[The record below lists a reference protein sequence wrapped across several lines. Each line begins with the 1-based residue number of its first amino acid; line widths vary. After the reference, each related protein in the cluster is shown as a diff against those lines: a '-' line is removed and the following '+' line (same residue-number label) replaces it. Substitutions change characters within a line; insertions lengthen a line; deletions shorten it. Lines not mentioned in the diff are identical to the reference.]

1 MRINLP
7 LESDVST
14 SIRLDGDLI
23 NPSTDT
29 IDVHNMLDNDLSQL
43 ENLMIDP
50 NSRRDEEVLSPI
62 SCQPQT
68 PKEL

>member
-1 MRINLP
+1 MKLNLP
-7 LESDVST
+7 LDNEVT
-14 SIRLDGDLI
+14 NSIRLDGDLI
-23 NPSTDT
+23 NPNTDT

-50 NSRRDEEVLSPI
+50 NSRRDEVQSPI
-62 SCQPQT
+62 SCQAQT